1 MGTSSCKEGAG
12 DEGNGEL
19 GGGDVSGSEG
29 KYSASVIFD
38 GFKGLTT
45 VNRHKIVYSALDS
58 YIKSGE
64 LHAISLKTLTFE
76 ENNS

>member
-1 MGTSSCKEGAG
+1 MDTIKIKEIIERALTGSKA
-12 DEGNGEL
+12 
-19 GGGDVSGSEG
+19 DVSGSEG

-38 GFKGLTT
+38 GFEGLTT

-64 LHAISLKTLTFE
+64 LHAISLKTFTSE